1 MSIFKQF
8 SALKLKNWHLFFS
21 RVRWIYRSSDLSFFT
36 WNALYSPI
44 GILTKS
50 KNKIEENGIRDFS
63 VTHMFDSLWFS
74 VNGCFLEKE
83 EWKKI
88 RRRRSRKDGKRQKT
102 FGLHIFR
109 RLSECLILENEV
121 VMELWLIL
129 REMSIVE
136 QCELW
141 FDGKLKKYC
150 EINPLEV

>member
-1 MSIFKQF
+1 
-8 SALKLKNWHLFFS
+8 
-21 RVRWIYRSSDLSFFT
+21 
-36 WNALYSPI
+36 
-44 GILTKS
+44 
-50 KNKIEENGIRDFS
+50 
-63 VTHMFDSLWFS
+63 MFDSLWFS

-150 EINPLEV
+150 EINPLEGVLVYDANPPKRQP

>member
-1 MSIFKQF
+1 MK
-8 SALKLKNWHLFFS
+8 
-21 RVRWIYRSSDLSFFT
+21 WIYRSSDLFFFT

-88 RRRRSRKDGKRQKT
+88 RRRRRSRKDGKRQKT

-109 RLSECLILENEV
+109 RRLSECLILENEV
-121 VMELWLIL
+121 VMELWHIL

-136 QCELW
+136 RKLR
-141 FDGKLKKYC
+141 FNGKLKKSRD
-150 EINPLEV
+150 INPLCVHSCGC